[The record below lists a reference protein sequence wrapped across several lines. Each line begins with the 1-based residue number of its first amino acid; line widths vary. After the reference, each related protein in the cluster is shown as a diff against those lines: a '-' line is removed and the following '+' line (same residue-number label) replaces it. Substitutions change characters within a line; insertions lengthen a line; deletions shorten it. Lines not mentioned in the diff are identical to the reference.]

1 MVRPDRRWIRNC
13 GRSLIPEPVWC
24 TERQHPAYSPPQLGV
39 DTQLRAACLAW
50 LLLPPGLLTR
60 LCPPWMPWQPELSQ
74 GPLLQRA
81 TTWSLGNTWGLT
93 CSLCCALSP
102 YSFDPENRT
111 SSALHSS
118 CSHKWSSAR
127 WLPIFAS
134 IQPLPLDP
142 WSMLTLKIPFQLPLT
157 HSFPFRLFLTSLSS
171 PYTGDIQPP

>member
-1 MVRPDRRWIRNC
+1 MVRLDRRWIRNC
-13 GRSLIPEPVWC
+13 GRSLIPEPIWC

-60 LCPPWMPWQPELSQ
+60 LCPPECPGSLSSHRAHFSSEP
-74 GPLLQRA
+74 PLGLRE
-81 TTWSLGNTWGLT
+81 TLGASHVP
-93 CSLCCALSP
+93 CVVLSP

-157 HSFPFRLFLTSLSS
+157 HSCPLRLFLTSLSS